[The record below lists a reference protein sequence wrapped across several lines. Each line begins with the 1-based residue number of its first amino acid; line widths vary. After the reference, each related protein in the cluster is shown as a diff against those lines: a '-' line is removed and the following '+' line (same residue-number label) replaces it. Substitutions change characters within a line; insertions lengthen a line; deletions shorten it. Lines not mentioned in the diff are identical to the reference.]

1 MCISTF
7 IQLALLLW
15 RMWSTETIV
24 SQLKYLVKLVKS
36 TISRFFAAKALD
48 QPVSSPTVSNRLD
61 PIVVEDQA
69 SADIVRGQLEDL
81 SQKIHTTVQPVFVSQ
96 KIGRDLKLREA
107 KPPIVNQQ
115 CPVSNLNVVSHAV
128 ICTNVLSA
136 GCRTQKLFFINW
148 QAFPRQTIF
157 GSKGSYKN
165 FSVLMKCT
173 NEFDCLVYEMFLLTN
188 WDLLSMYTDL
198 TEFVLRFLIS
208 FSLVFFLVCFFI
220 LRLHL
225 QHEKIKFISTSGRAC
240 NNLFIM

>member
-1 MCISTF
+1 MHF
-7 IQLALLLW
+7 DFHP
-15 RMWSTETIV
+15 V
-24 SQLKYLVKLVKS
+24 G
-36 TISRFFAAKALD
+36 
-48 QPVSSPTVSNRLD
+48 VSSTKLSWQSCQLYYFKVCCRQSIGSTCFLTCCQRSIGPLSCCPHGRLK
-61 PIVVEDQA
+61 IRHQ
-69 SADIVRGQLEDL
+69 SAGIFSVQRKDL

-148 QAFPRQTIF
+148 QAFPRQTFF

-188 WDLLSMYTDL
+188 
-198 TEFVLRFLIS
+198 
-208 FSLVFFLVCFFI
+208 
-220 LRLHL
+220 
-225 QHEKIKFISTSGRAC
+225 
-240 NNLFIM
+240 